1 MMMTMLITQFTQT
14 CNFDNGAGSGSKQNV
29 LRFEVHVRHILTSHV
44 LQCWCCYGH
53 TYTTS

>member
-29 LRFEVHVRHILTSHV
+29 LRFEVHVRHILTLHV